1 MGSVEPCMRCE
12 LEADSCWIGVGVSG
26 SPPGLAVTCS
36 EGVPMDVVVSD
47 LSLVRIVSFSGGV
60 HMVSPVSGRTASLAE
75 GASKHVDCD

>member
-12 LEADSCWIGVGVSG
+12 LEADSCWIGVGVS
-26 SPPGLAVTCS
+26 
-36 EGVPMDVVVSD
+36 VVVSD